1 MPVFREIIGTEGD
14 DRLAGKMWPENHGEN
29 GADYIDGRGG
39 NDRLNGRVGSD
50 YILGGDGNDTILGDQ
65 GSDTIFGGAGDDIIK
80 DIAYEY
86 EYGWWGRENNEIHGG
101 AGNDRIIV
109 AAYTDLFSAPASLDN
124 RVYGDDGDDVIR
136 VSYASGYFDGGSGN
150 DRIVLEGYVYTSVV
164 HGGDGNDRIFL
175 SGDVSGYREAVYA
188 YGDDGD
194 DVIYAA
200 PRALIDRPVDWDK
213 YSPGGN
219 QIIDGGAGNDR
230 IFCFSYTQDTIVMD
244 FDGGRDVVRNFETNA
259 HIDPGSD
266 YGPIDLIDFTA
277 FSLDMTAEEFIATRV
292 TDRGDRVIL
301 HPDDSATL
309 VIWGVDPE
317 DLVNSLLL

>member
-80 DIAYEY
+80 DIAYQY

-109 AAYTDLFSAPASLDN
+109 EVIQDFVSTSVSIDN
-124 RVYGDDGDDVIR
+124 RIYGGDGDDVIR
-136 VSYASGYFDGGSGN
+136 ATYASGYFDGGAGN
-150 DRIVLEGYVYTSVV
+150 DRIVLRGYTHNSVV
-164 HGGDGNDRIFL
+164 DGGSGDDKIFL
-175 SGDVSGYREAVYA
+175 SGNGSVSA
-188 YGDDGD
+188 YGGDGD

-200 PRALIDRPVDWDK
+200 PRRWLDLPVVWDRE
-213 YSPGGN
+213 SPGGSV
-219 QIIDGGAGNDR
+219 IIDGGAGNDR
-230 IFCFSYTQDTIVMD
+230 IFCFSYTRDTIVMD
-244 FDGGRDVVRNFETNA
+244 FGDGRDVVHYFETNA
-259 HIDPGSD
+259 DIDPDSD

-277 FSLDMTAEEFIATRV
+277 FDLDMTAEEFIATRV